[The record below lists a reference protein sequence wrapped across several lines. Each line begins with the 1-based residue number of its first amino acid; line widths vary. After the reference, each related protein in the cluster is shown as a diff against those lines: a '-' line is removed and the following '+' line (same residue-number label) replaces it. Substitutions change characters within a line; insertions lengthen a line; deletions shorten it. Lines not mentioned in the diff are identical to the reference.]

1 MPWDVLIPLGAI
13 FIAVLIL
20 IGIGVYQLFD

>member
-1 MPWDVLIPLGAI
+1 MPWGILIPLGAI

-20 IGIGVYQLFD
+20 IGIGVYGMFD